1 MVTTFFDFI
10 ATKEI
15 TLAISMENT
24 RDTDI
29 TLSLICFIMS
39 YKYKR
44 YVQISITLYFVF
56 YFFVFPVNK
65 SVGNKLRWLFK
76 YAFEFDR

>member
-1 MVTTFFDFI
+1 M
-10 ATKEI
+10 
-15 TLAISMENT
+15 
-24 RDTDI
+24 
-29 TLSLICFIMS
+29 
-39 YKYKR
+39 
-44 YVQISITLYFVF
+44 QISVTLYFVF

>member
-1 MVTTFFDFI
+1 MFFDFI

-15 TLAISMENT
+15 TLAISMDNI
-24 RDTDI
+24 RDIDI
-29 TLSLICFIMS
+29 TLTLVCFIIS

-44 YVQISITLYFVF
+44 YVQISVTLYFVF

-65 SVGNKLRWLFK
+65 SAGNKLRWLSK
-76 YAFEFDR
+76 YALEFDG